1 MMLIQHFS
9 LICLILS
16 FCVIFHFFIYRN
28 FTKSFYILCF
38 LMCSFLIH
46 LLNTLIIFK
55 IIPFNETY
63 HSTLTIISINLII
76 LDSFLLVLSVKDIFY
91 NNKLKKIIF
100 LNGLSIL
107 ITFFFSISDNL
118 RFLIQKNDTINFTSL
133 YILKSPGLW
142 TICNS
147 IIVGVSI
154 CYCCFLVISNYK
166 LLTRAQYKLLLF
178 LFILPILLIII
189 FLYGSV
195 IYPYFYSSFIVLE
208 SLSIYYCIYIFPIK
222 KIEPEVMKIVLNN
235 ILDNWIVINTNNYII
250 AAKID
255 GPILGNLTSLDLL
268 NQKFDT
274 ISKYINKDQKIITVF
289 DNKEKNLRHYELNTK
304 KIIGKKSEKLGEII
318 MFHDVTLY
326 KNAMNRIVKN
336 SRIDKLTGIFNR
348 DYYEKYIHEINFKNK
363 TPLCYVAIDLNNL
376 KFINDNYGHS
386 KGDEY
391 ICYVSQRLLYIVNK
405 YKGLLFRIGGD
416 EFALIFKNTD
426 DNRSNIITND
436 IDDLF
441 SNCDENYPISIALG
455 YSILKN
461 ESSQIKDII
470 IEADNNMYKNKLN
483 SNKSTNNPLIS
494 LLRKVSKIHKYETD
508 AHCQRVQNLCLSI
521 GDNLSL
527 DKNTL
532 DDLSLLAQIHDIGK
546 IGISDKILNK
556 NDKLTTE
563 EFDIMKTHTV
573 LGYNIIKS
581 FNHLNTV
588 AIGILHH
595 HEYYNGTGYPKGIKG
610 KNIPLIARILAVV
623 DTYDAMTN
631 DRVYRKALTEEVA
644 INELI
649 NKKEIQ
655 FDPDIVDLFVE
666 LQTKP

>member
-1 MMLIQHFS
+1 M
-9 LICLILS
+9 
-16 FCVIFHFFIYRN
+16 
-28 FTKSFYILCF
+28 
-38 LMCSFLIH
+38 
-46 LLNTLIIFK
+46 
-55 IIPFNETY
+55 
-63 HSTLTIISINLII
+63 
-76 LDSFLLVLSVKDIFY
+76 
-91 NNKLKKIIF
+91 
-100 LNGLSIL
+100 
-107 ITFFFSISDNL
+107 
-118 RFLIQKNDTINFTSL
+118 
-133 YILKSPGLW
+133 
-142 TICNS
+142 
-147 IIVGVSI
+147 
-154 CYCCFLVISNYK
+154 
-166 LLTRAQYKLLLF
+166 
-178 LFILPILLIII
+178 
-189 FLYGSV
+189 
-195 IYPYFYSSFIVLE
+195 
-208 SLSIYYCIYIFPIK
+208 
-222 KIEPEVMKIVLNN
+222 
-235 ILDNWIVINTNNYII
+235 
-250 AAKID
+250 
-255 GPILGNLTSLDLL
+255 GNLTSLDLL

-274 ISKYINKDQKIITVF
+274 ISKYINKDQKILTVF
-289 DNKEKNLRHYELNTK
+289 DTKEKNLRHYELNIK
-304 KIIGKKSEKLGEII
+304 KIAGKKSEELGEII
-318 MFHDVTLY
+318 MLHDITLY
-326 KNAMNRIVKN
+326 QNAMNRIVKN

-348 DYYEKYIHEINFKNK
+348 DYYEKYIHETNFENK

-441 SNCDENYPISIALG
+441 SDCDKDYPISIALG
-455 YSILKN
+455 YAILKN

-494 LLRKVSKIHKYETD
+494 LLRKVSRIHKYETD

-521 GDNLSL
+521 GDNLTL

-556 NDKLTTE
+556 TDTLTIE
-563 EFDIMKTHTV
+563 EFEIMKTHTV

-588 AIGILHH
+588 ALGILHHHEYYNGTGYPIGILHH
-595 HEYYNGTGYPKGIKG
+595 HEYYNGTGYPKGLKG
-610 KNIPLIARILAVV
+610 ENIPLIARILAVV
-623 DTYDAMTN
+623 DAYDAMTN
-631 DRVYRKALTEEVA
+631 DRVYRKALSEEVA
-644 INELI
+644 VNELI

-655 FDPDIVDLFVE
+655 FDPNIVDLFVR
-666 LQTKP
+666 LKYQSNLTKNKYST